1 MTTLPDTIRHSE
13 LLHQLVLD
21 QSSMEEWGRIEVL
34 WMYVPAH
41 RVLGFVCKSG
51 LLGNRKLA
59 FKLGQ
64 LQAFGSNGLITR
76 GNPDETDAD
85 RVRQL
90 ESLIHHEVWSQAGD
104 RLGQI
109 TDCVFNLRSGAI
121 LDYLVVPDR
130 LSSLVG
136 TIYRLPPQHISS
148 LGRRRVLI
156 ADTQLDSLAI
166 YREGLPHK
174 LSKASHILKE
184 DYTQATQ
191 GLRSL
196 VQQAQVVK
204 SQAQERL
211 QTLTEQAKERAQQ
224 LAEQAIEAA
233 QVINEQLQEA
243 EEREEEIPRPQKPAS
258 QETMA
263 EDIDDWFDFE
273 PTQPTP
279 TASVPRVPIQSPSP
293 SASPPGSEPVV
304 PRVEQPQPQP
314 PIAPLENQPTPE
326 TDPWMTEE
334 VLSPPEIP
342 QSAQTS
348 TDWDDLDDLWA
359 DRPLTEPPATP
370 PSTPPQPSPSPA
382 GDDDEPWL

>member
-1 MTTLPDTIRHSE
+1 MTTLPETIRHSE

-59 FKLGQ
+59 FKLSQ

-76 GNPDETDAD
+76 GNPDGTDAD

-156 ADTQLDSLAI
+156 ADNQLDSLAI

-196 VQQAQVVK
+196 VHQAQVVK

-224 LAEQAIEAA
+224 LAEQAIEVA

-293 SASPPGSEPVV
+293 SASPPGSEPVA
-304 PRVEQPQPQP
+304 PRVEQPQP
-314 PIAPLENQPTPE
+314 PIAPVTAQPSPE
-326 TDPWMTEE
+326 TDPWITEE
-334 VLSPPEIP
+334 ALSAPEIP
-342 QSAQTS
+342 TS
-348 TDWDDLDDLWA
+348 QVDTSVDWDDLADLWA
-359 DRPLTEPPATP
+359 DRPLTTPSDAAAPTP
-370 PSTPPQPSPSPA
+370 PTSATSSSS

>member
-174 LSKASHILKE
+174 LSKASHSLK
-184 DYTQATQ
+184 
-191 GLRSL
+191 
-196 VQQAQVVK
+196 
-204 SQAQERL
+204 
-211 QTLTEQAKERAQQ
+211 
-224 LAEQAIEAA
+224 
-233 QVINEQLQEA
+233 
-243 EEREEEIPRPQKPAS
+243 
-258 QETMA
+258 
-263 EDIDDWFDFE
+263 
-273 PTQPTP
+273 
-279 TASVPRVPIQSPSP
+279 
-293 SASPPGSEPVV
+293 
-304 PRVEQPQPQP
+304 
-314 PIAPLENQPTPE
+314 
-326 TDPWMTEE
+326 
-334 VLSPPEIP
+334 
-342 QSAQTS
+342 
-348 TDWDDLDDLWA
+348 
-359 DRPLTEPPATP
+359 
-370 PSTPPQPSPSPA
+370 
-382 GDDDEPWL
+382 